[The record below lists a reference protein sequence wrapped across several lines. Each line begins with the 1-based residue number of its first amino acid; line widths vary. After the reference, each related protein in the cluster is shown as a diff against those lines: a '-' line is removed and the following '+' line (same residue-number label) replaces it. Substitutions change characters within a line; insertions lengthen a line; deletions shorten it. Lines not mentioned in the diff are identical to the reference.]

1 MKFFKT
7 QYLLLAALLLA
18 GIFQASAQSKD
29 QDSKLV
35 QLSGTITMGDGT
47 TPIPFTTVHI
57 KNTFRGT
64 VAAVDGF
71 YSLVAAEK
79 DTVEYMALGF
89 KKYSFVVP
97 TNTVDQK
104 CTHNQSMTQD
114 TFTFSETIIYPY
126 PSKENFRQ
134 AFLDLKLNDN
144 LYDIAKKNLDQEKLA
159 ELYETLARDGQEQQI
174 YTLQQIALS
183 SYYAGGQTNYARFG
197 NTPVPLS
204 ILNPFAWSEFIKSL
218 KKKKK
223 SDEKKSE

>member
-1 MKFFKT
+1 MKRFKAI
-7 QYLLLAALLLA
+7 YILLAALFLA
-18 GIFQASAQSKD
+18 DIASVSAQSRD
-29 QDSKLV
+29 QDRKLV
-35 QLSGTITMGDGT
+35 QLSGTITMGDGS

-57 KNTFRGT
+57 KSTFRGT

-79 DTVEYMALGF
+79 DTVEYIALGF
-89 KKYSFVVP
+89 KKYSFIVP
-97 TNTVDQK
+97 ANTVDQK
-104 CTHNQSMTQD
+104 YTHNQSMTQD

-134 AFLDLKLNDN
+134 AFLSLKLNDN

-159 ELYETLARDGQEQQI
+159 ELYETLAKDGQEQQL

-218 KKKKK
+218 KKKKNQ
-223 SDEKKSE
+223 DNKKD